1 MTHPVAHPTSLPA
14 EFADWLTG
22 MRSWAAKCR
31 QDDDLWRTAASQGL
45 LSLAVP
51 ESAGGTGAGYE
62 AACLALETFAGE
74 SGLSGPP
81 FAMAAQMW
89 ACQEPL
95 LEFGTAVQHDRYL
108 TPLLAGTAVGA
119 FAATEYE
126 SGSDLMSLRTRAERD
141 GAGRWRLNGAKT
153 FITNG
158 PTADVFLVLARTTE
172 GSALSGLTAFVVPL
186 GTPGLH
192 IGTAIKKAGLAGAD
206 LGSLH
211 IDDCVLD
218 ESDVLGGPGGG
229 FAVLMHAMRH
239 ERAFILA
246 PALGL
251 MDRALRRSV
260 EHARSRSQF
269 GQPLASYDTIRRRLV
284 RMHMALTSAREL
296 LHTTARRADTGTLD
310 HGRSSLTKLH
320 VSTEFNRFC
329 EELPDVYGGYALLPE
344 TGATDLLADA
354 VASRYYSGTSDMQMK
369 IIAEGLGL

>member
-1 MTHPVAHPTSLPA
+1 MTHPAPPSQ
-14 EFADWLTG
+14 EFAGWLAG
-22 MRSWAAKCR
+22 LRSWAAKYPEG
-31 QDDDLWRTAASQGL
+31 DGLWRTAAAQGL

-51 ESAGGTGAGYE
+51 ESAGGGGAGYE
-62 AACLALETFAGE
+62 AACLALEALAEET
-74 SGLSGPP
+74 GLSGPP

-95 LEFGTAVQHDRYL
+95 LEFGTKAQHDRYL
-108 TPLLAGTAVGA
+108 TPLIAGTAVGA
-119 FAATEYE
+119 FAATEYD
-126 SGSDLMSLRTRAERD
+126 SGSDLLSLRTRADRD
-141 GAGRWRLNGAKT
+141 DQGHWRLNGAKT

-158 PTADVFLVLARTTE
+158 PTADVFLILARTAE
-172 GSALSGLTAFVVPL
+172 GSALSGLTAFLVPR
-186 GTPGLH
+186 GAPGLH
-192 IGTAIKKAGLAGAD
+192 VGTVIEKTGLAGAD
-206 LGSLH
+206 LGSVH

-218 ESDVLGGPGGG
+218 DSDVLGGPGGG

-251 MDRALRRSV
+251 MARALRRAV

-269 GQPLASYDTIRRRLV
+269 GHPLASYDTIRRRLV
-284 RMHMALTSAREL
+284 RMHLALTSAREL
-296 LHTTARRADTGTLD
+296 LHATARHADTGTLD

>member
-1 MTHPVAHPTSLPA
+1 MTHRASPPE
-14 EFADWLTG
+14 EFAGWLAG
-22 MRSWAAKCR
+22 LRSWAAKCR
-31 QDDDLWRTAASQGL
+31 EDDGIWRTAAAQGL

-51 ESAGGTGAGYE
+51 EPAGGSGAGYE
-62 AACLALETFAGE
+62 AACLALEAFAEE

-95 LEFGTAVQHDRYL
+95 LEFGSKGQHDRYL

-119 FAATEYE
+119 FAATEYD
-126 SGSDLMSLRTRAERD
+126 SGSDLLSLRTSADRD
-141 GAGRWRLNGAKT
+141 GEGRWRLNGAKT
-153 FITNG
+153 FVTNG
-158 PTADVFLVLARTTE
+158 PTADVFLILARTAE
-172 GSALSGLTAFVVPL
+172 GSALSGLTAFLVSR

-192 IGTAIKKAGLAGAD
+192 IGTVIDKTGLAGAD

-211 IDDCVLD
+211 LDNCVLD
-218 ESDVLGGPGGG
+218 DTDLLGGPGGG

-251 MDRALRRSV
+251 MARALRQAV
-260 EHARSRSQF
+260 EHARARGQF
-269 GQPLASYDTIRRRLV
+269 GHPLASYDTIRRRLV
-284 RMHMALTSAREL
+284 RMHVSLTSAREL
-296 LHTTARRADTGTLD
+296 LHATARRADTDALD

-329 EELPDVYGGYALLPE
+329 QELPDVYGGYALLPE
-344 TGATDLLADA
+344 TGATALLADA

>member
-1 MTHPVAHPTSLPA
+1 MTHPTSPPA
-14 EFADWLTG
+14 EFAGWLSG
-22 MRSWAAKCR
+22 LRSWAAKSP
-31 QDDDLWRTAASQGL
+31 DSDGLWRTAAAQGL
-45 LSLAVP
+45 MSLAVP
-51 ESAGGTGAGYE
+51 ESAGGSGAGYE
-62 AACLALETFAGE
+62 AACLALEAFAQE

-95 LEFGTAVQHDRYL
+95 LEFGTEAQHKRYL
-108 TPLLAGTAVGA
+108 APLLAGTAVGA
-119 FAATEYE
+119 FAATEYD
-126 SGSDLMSLRTRAERD
+126 SGSDLLSLRTSAERD
-141 GAGRWRLNGAKT
+141 AGGRWRLSGAKT
-153 FITNG
+153 FVTNG
-158 PTADVFLVLARTTE
+158 PAADVFLVLARTAD
-172 GSALSGLTAFVVPL
+172 GSALSGLTAFLVPR

-192 IGTAIKKAGLAGAD
+192 IGTVIDKTGLAGAD

-211 IDDCVLD
+211 LDDCVVDDGDL
-218 ESDVLGGPGGG
+218 LGGPGGG

-246 PALGL
+246 PTLGL
-251 MDRALRRSV
+251 MARALRKAV

-284 RMHMALTSAREL
+284 RMHMSLTSAREL
-296 LHTTARRADTGTLD
+296 LLATARQADAGALD

-329 EELPDVYGGYALLPE
+329 QELPDVYGGYALLPE
-344 TGATDLLADA
+344 TGAAALLTDA